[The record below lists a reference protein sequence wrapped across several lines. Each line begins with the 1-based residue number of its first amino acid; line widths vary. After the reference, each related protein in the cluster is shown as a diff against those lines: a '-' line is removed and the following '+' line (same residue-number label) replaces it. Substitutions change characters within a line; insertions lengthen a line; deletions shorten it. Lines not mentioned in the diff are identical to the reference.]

1 MCDVNLSPM
10 QDNEYVQAIKSVAS
24 VLAPYDSDQLIPAF
38 GFGARLPPE
47 GRVSHCFPLT
57 FNEARPEV
65 GGVQGL
71 LDAYRFALSRVDL
84 YGPTNFSSFLDT
96 AIQYATGGVTQDQQA
111 YSILLIITVSTPSHP
126 HTHSSHLLLPFLT
139 LSPAHPHT
147 PALSHPPHSIL
158 SFPAI
163 LPSSHPHS
171 FPPSHPHTLT
181 PTVFTPSLLSS
192 LTPSHPHSY
201 RLHTLTPFLPH
212 ILTPS
217 LLPSSHPHSSLT
229 PSHPHS

>member
-1 MCDVNLSPM
+1 MTDLSPT

-71 LDAYRFALSRVDL
+71 LDAYRFALSRIDL

-96 AIQYATGGVTQDQQA
+96 AIQCATGGVTQDQQT
-111 YSILLIITVSTPSHP
+111 YSILLVITVSTPSHP
-126 HTHSSHLLLPFLT
+126 HTLPYTLPHT
-139 LSPAHPHT
+139 LSYTLT
-147 PALSHPPHSIL
+147 PSHVYPL
-158 SFPAI
+158 
-163 LPSSHPHS
+163 LHPHS
-171 FPPSHPHTLT
+171 FTLPHTLT
-181 PTVFTPSLLSS
+181 RLPS
-192 LTPSHPHSY
+192 LTPS
-201 RLHTLTPFLPH
+201 L
-212 ILTPS
+212 
-217 LLPSSHPHSSLT
+217 
-229 PSHPHS
+229 